1 MINQM
6 RKFVALIFGSLLLL
20 LTACGGSSANV
31 TNLDVDGFASN
42 IKNPG
47 VIVLDVRTPGEFATG
62 HIENAINID
71 VEGMTF
77 DSEIAKLDKNVEY
90 AVYCRS
96 GRRSV
101 VATEKMAEAGFT
113 KLTNLKDGV
122 ISWQGAG
129 YPLVNN

>member
-1 MINQM
+1 MVNQM
-6 RKFVALIFGSLLLL
+6 KKFAALILGPLLLL

-47 VIVLDVRTPGEFATG
+47 VVVLDVRTPGEFATG

-96 GRRSV
+96 GRRSA